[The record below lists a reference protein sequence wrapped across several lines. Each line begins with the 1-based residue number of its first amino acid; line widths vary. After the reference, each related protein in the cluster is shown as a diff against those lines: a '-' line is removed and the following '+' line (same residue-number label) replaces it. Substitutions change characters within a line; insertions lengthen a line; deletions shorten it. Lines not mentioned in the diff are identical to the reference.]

1 LEDLN
6 YLLSA
11 DQLLLP
17 YLKSCTFIPSNSP
30 LGEEKGGASAGLM
43 LHKAEELFDP
53 EELELASLLGQECF
67 PSMLL
72 LQRQGGEPL
81 QPLFSSQILSSLR
94 KLGLQV
100 ILFCSLKFFFVLNDL
115 IIVDNFQ
122 NSKQLRGVG

>member
-1 LEDLN
+1 M
-6 YLLSA
+6 SA

-17 YLKSCTFIPSNSP
+17 YLKTCTFIPSNSP

-81 QPLFSSQILSSLR
+81 QPLYSSQILSSLR

-100 ILFCSLKFFFVLNDL
+100 ILFCSLSFFHTNVL
-115 IIVDNFQ
+115 IIVKNFQ
-122 NSKQLRGVG
+122 NSKQLRGVGLIAYSR